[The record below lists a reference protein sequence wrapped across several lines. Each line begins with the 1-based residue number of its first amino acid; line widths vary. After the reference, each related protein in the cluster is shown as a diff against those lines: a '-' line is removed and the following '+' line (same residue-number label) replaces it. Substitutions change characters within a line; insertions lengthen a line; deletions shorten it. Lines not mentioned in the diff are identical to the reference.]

1 MTTTELAQE
10 FAVTVRGYDRAQVDG
25 YVDTLREWLGNATL
39 RMEAAEAQNSQLR
52 EQVVLLRTRL
62 AQLEQQVSDHPPRT
76 IEALGDRLSQILL
89 LAEEG
94 AIAVQADA
102 EAEAVAIIGRAR
114 QEAADMVGAA
124 QSRHAEMEAFVAGAG
139 QQAADLIQR
148 AESKGFE
155 TARQLVADAESAA
168 AAREAAADEAARR
181 LVADAETRAAAREA
195 AAAEKGE
202 TIVADARGERDRTLD
217 LLHEERAALL
227 NELRRLTAERDEVR
241 GGLTKLKE
249 SLHRTISE
257 LEGGASEPPVAP
269 PPGQPAK

>member
-10 FAVTVRGYDRAQVDG
+10 FAVTVRGYDRAQVDS

-139 QQAADLIQR
+139 QQAADVIQR
-148 AESKGFE
+148 AEAKGVE
-155 TARQLVADAESAA
+155 AARQL
-168 AAREAAADEAARR
+168 
-181 LVADAETRAAAREA
+181 LADAETRAAAREA
-195 AAAEKGE
+195 QAAEKAE
-202 TIVADARGERDRTLD
+202 TIVSDARGERDRTLD

-227 NELRRLTAERDEVR
+227 SELRRLTTERDEVR

-257 LEGGASEPPVAP
+257 LQGGASEPPVVP
-269 PPGQPAK
+269 PPDQPAK